1 MIPLAMLEIIFL
13 DSLHSK
19 LVVNTA
25 YQNHLKRSAI
35 PTEDVSSSISPLS
48 SDQSDYLNGANI
60 IINGGGS
67 IN

>member
-1 MIPLAMLEIIFL
+1 MIPIAMLEITLL

-25 YQNHLKRSAI
+25 YQNPLKRSAI
-35 PTEDVSSSISPLS
+35 PTGDVSSSISHLS

-60 IINGGGS
+60 IINGGG
-67 IN
+67 